1 MAKFCT
7 NCGSELDPGAKFC
20 VNCGQKVEQEQNP
33 QAGAGAATVAGV
45 AAGAASSADISYK
58 KSINDSTKQEGFAA
72 ANAQEN
78 VHTDANANANANT
91 NTNAKAD
98 SNPKV
103 NPDEFKHTNAA
114 GDTNTDAYSAQ
125 AAPKAGKK
133 FLNLGEGL
141 NLLFKDSSADK
152 EAVFKELFF
161 TSAGRLNRKSYIY
174 RSIFLSF
181 ALGII
186 QLILELATAAIE
198 ALELLFAVMILAL
211 CIFGFVASIMMLARR
226 LHDLDKSGWWMLLLF
241 VPLVNILFYI
251 YILFFKGTEGPNQ
264 YGEDPLQ
271 Q

>member
-7 NCGSELDPGAKFC
+7 NCGSELNPGAKFC
-20 VNCGQKVEQEQNP
+20 VNCGQKVEQEQNQ
-33 QAGAGAATVAGV
+33 QAGAAAVAGV

-58 KSINDSTKQEGFAA
+58 KSINDSPEQEGFVA
-72 ANAQEN
+72 ANAQAN
-78 VHTDANANANANT
+78 VNTDANANT
-91 NTNAKAD
+91 NGN

-103 NPDEFKHTNAA
+103 NPDEFKHTKHTNAA
-114 GDTNTDAYSAQ
+114 GEADTDAYSAQ
-125 AAPKAGKK
+125 VAPKAGKR

-161 TSAGRLNRKSYIY
+161 TSKGRLNRKSYIY
-174 RSIFLSF
+174 RSIFLSLVLSVIQVVLTF
-181 ALGII
+181 AANTIG
-186 QLILELATAAIE
+186 
-198 ALELLFAVMILAL
+198 ALELLFAAL
-211 CIFGFVASIMMLARR
+211 LLVSGLFGFVASIMMLERR
-226 LHDLDKSGWWMLLLF
+226 LHDLDKSGWWMLLLC

>member
-7 NCGSELDPGAKFC
+7 NCGSELNPGAKFC
-20 VNCGQKVEQEQNP
+20 VNCGQKVEQEQNQ
-33 QAGAGAATVAGV
+33 QAGAAAVAGV

-58 KSINDSTKQEGFAA
+58 KSINDSPEQEGFVA
-72 ANAQEN
+72 ANAQAN
-78 VHTDANANANANT
+78 VNTDANANANANT
-91 NTNAKAD
+91 NGN

-114 GDTNTDAYSAQ
+114 GEADTDAYSAQ

-161 TSAGRLNRKSYIY
+161 TSKGRLNRKSYIY
-174 RSIFLSF
+174 RSLFLSLVLCIVQGVLTF
-181 ALGII
+181 ATNTID
-186 QLILELATAAIE
+186 
-198 ALELLFAVMILAL
+198 ALELLFAVLL
-211 CIFGFVASIMMLARR
+211 LVSGIFGVVASIMMLARR
-226 LHDLDKSGWWMLLLF
+226 LHDLDLSGWWMLLF
-241 VPLVNILFYI
+241 CVPLVNILFYI

>member
-7 NCGSELDPGAKFC
+7 NCGSELNPGTKFC

-33 QAGAGAATVAGV
+33 QAEAGAATVAGV

-58 KSINDSTKQEGFAA
+58 KSINDSSKQEGFAA

-78 VHTDANANANANT
+78 VHTDANAN
-91 NTNAKAD
+91 

-103 NPDEFKHTNAA
+103 NSDLDEFKHTNAA
-114 GDTNTDAYSAQ
+114 GEANSDTYSAQ

-141 NLLFKDSSADK
+141 DLLFKDSSADK

-181 ALGII
+181 VLGII

-198 ALELLFAVMILAL
+198 ALELLFAVMILVL

-264 YGEDPLQ
+264 YGDDPLQ

>member
-7 NCGSELDPGAKFC
+7 NCGSELNPGAKFC

-33 QAGAGAATVAGV
+33 QAGAGAAAVT
-45 AAGAASSADISYK
+45 GAASSADISYK
-58 KSINDSTKQEGFAA
+58 KSINDSPEQECFGAA
-72 ANAQEN
+72 DAQANVN
-78 VHTDANANANANT
+78 TDANANT
-91 NTNAKAD
+91 NTNGN

-103 NPDEFKHTNAA
+103 NPDPDEFKHTNAA
-114 GDTNTDAYSAQ
+114 GEADTDAYSAQ
-125 AAPKAGKK
+125 VAPKAGKR

-161 TSAGRLNRKSYIY
+161 TSKGRLNRKSYIY
-174 RSIFLSF
+174 RSIFLSLVLSVIQVVLTF
-181 ALGII
+181 AANTIG
-186 QLILELATAAIE
+186 
-198 ALELLFAVMILAL
+198 ALELLFAVLL
-211 CIFGFVASIMMLARR
+211 LVSGLFGFVASIMMLERR
-226 LHDLDKSGWWMLLLF
+226 LHDLDKSGWWMLLLC

-271 Q
+271 S

>member
-7 NCGSELDPGAKFC
+7 NCGSELNPGAKFC
-20 VNCGQKVEQEQNP
+20 VNCGQKVEQEQNQ
-33 QAGAGAATVAGV
+33 QAGAAAVAGV

-58 KSINDSTKQEGFAA
+58 KSINDSPKQDGFAA

-78 VHTDANANANANT
+78 VHTDANANT
-91 NTNAKAD
+91 NGN

-103 NPDEFKHTNAA
+103 NSDEFKHTNAA
-114 GDTNTDAYSAQ
+114 GEADTDAYSAQ
-125 AAPKAGKK
+125 VAPKAGKR

-161 TSAGRLNRKSYIY
+161 TSKGRLNRKSYIY
-174 RSIFLSF
+174 RSIFLSLVLSVIQVVLTF
-181 ALGII
+181 AANTIG
-186 QLILELATAAIE
+186 
-198 ALELLFAVMILAL
+198 ALELLFAVLL
-211 CIFGFVASIMMLARR
+211 LVSGLFGFVASIMMLARR
-226 LHDLDKSGWWMLLLF
+226 LHDLDKSGWWMLLLC

-271 Q
+271 S